1 MKKTICENFPITDP
15 EYKNLESEFG
25 QLTKYAAW
33 QLLKKNAKNNH
44 TDDFDDINQELLMSI
59 IRAGSYYKRQV
70 YIEQCIIKSIEHV
83 GGFKAVELLN
93 YVISISKPDDFLK
106 HEAKAAIKRIPAYKE
121 DVTSTDEFLIFV
133 LQELVNLWHNRTRHG
148 ANRQKFGNFQER
160 LLERIVRQGV
170 PRELRPTKK
179 QLLKIDVKF
188 ATYCKAITW
197 NAQKSMGRKI
207 TREKSIRTGLVS
219 LSEYDYLGSPS

>member
-1 MKKTICENFPITDP
+1 MKKTICESFPITNS
-15 EYKNLESEFG
+15 EYFNLESEFG
-25 QLTKYAAW
+25 QLTKYATW
-33 QLLKKNAKNNH
+33 QLIRKNAKNTH

-70 YIEQCIIKSIEHV
+70 YIEQCIIKSIEYIGDV
-83 GGFKAVELLN
+83 KAVELL
-93 YVISISKPDDFLK
+93 YHIISISKPDDYLR
-106 HEAKAAIKRIPAYKE
+106 HEAKAALKRMPSFE
-121 DVTSTDEFLIFV
+121 SCSSENEFLIFV

-160 LLERIVRQGV
+160 LLERIVREVV
-170 PRELRPTKK
+170 PKEQRPAKK
-179 QLLKIDVKF
+179 QPLKIDTKF

-207 TREKSIRTGLVS
+207 TREKSIRAGQVS
-219 LSEYDYLGSPS
+219 LSEFDYLQSGI